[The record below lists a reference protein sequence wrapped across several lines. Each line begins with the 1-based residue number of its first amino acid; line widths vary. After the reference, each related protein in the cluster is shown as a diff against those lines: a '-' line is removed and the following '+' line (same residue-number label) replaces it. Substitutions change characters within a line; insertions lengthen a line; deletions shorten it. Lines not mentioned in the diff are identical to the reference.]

1 MKVCQIATVGENI
14 EWILKGLLLFRT
26 DKLVLISTSDPKFV
40 MKITE
45 IKERL
50 LDPEFE
56 TMPLEIQEKIIE
68 SEDPLEF
75 TGVLKKTILEN
86 FHDDYEIE
94 INATAGLRVWQIL
107 CYFTKIQFKDI
118 IRKYFIINKKNGQPI
133 IFPPSILNKTEQIIL
148 DTIGLNKKNIK
159 QIKQNYEKHKG
170 IKVSVSLISKY
181 ITKLKEKNL
190 ISESKVNK
198 LKYLELTR
206 LGKIY
211 ILDLKI

>member
-75 TGVLKKTILEN
+75 TDVLKKTILEN
-86 FHDDYEIE
+86 SHDNYEIE
-94 INATAGLRVWQIL
+94 INATAGLRAWQIL

-118 IRKYFIINKKNGQPI
+118 IRKYFMINKKNGQPI

-148 DTIGLNKKNIK
+148 DIIGLNKKNIK
-159 QIKQNYEKHKG
+159 QIKQNYEKLKSK
-170 IKVSVSLISKY
+170 KVSVSLISKY

>member
-148 DTIGLNKKNIK
+148 DTIGHNKKNIK
-159 QIKQNYEKHKG
+159 QIKQNYEKLKSK
-170 IKVSVSLISKY
+170 KVSLSLISKY
-181 ITKLKEKNL
+181 ITKLREKNL
-190 ISESKVNK
+190 ILESKVNK

>member
-1 MKVCQIATVGENI
+1 MKICQIATVGENI

-50 LDPEFE
+50 LDPAFE

-107 CYFTKIQFKDI
+107 GYFTKIQFKNI
-118 IRKYFIINKKNGQPI
+118 IRNLTLLIYHFTT
-133 IFPPSILNKTEQIIL
+133 IL
-148 DTIGLNKKNIK
+148 
-159 QIKQNYEKHKG
+159 
-170 IKVSVSLISKY
+170 
-181 ITKLKEKNL
+181 
-190 ISESKVNK
+190 
-198 LKYLELTR
+198 
-206 LGKIY
+206 
-211 ILDLKI
+211 